1 MDGISIVIISR
12 GREQLLEE
20 LLLSVQKAQKQ
31 VDVSTEIVL
40 IDSSLGDAREK
51 VRLLSEKYHTK
62 YFYKDVSVSA
72 KRNYGVQQC
81 QYEVVLF
88 LDSDCLATP
97 LPGTSG
103 GWRSSGAT
111 GICGRGYLVL
121 ESCGK
126 NAIYHIFF
134 YSEVGK
140 NINMGS
146 NSKFFSKERGF
157 FESRRIR

>member
-62 YFYKDVSVSA
+62 YFY
-72 KRNYGVQQC
+72 
-81 QYEVVLF
+81 
-88 LDSDCLATP
+88 
-97 LPGTSG
+97 
-103 GWRSSGAT
+103 
-111 GICGRGYLVL
+111 
-121 ESCGK
+121 
-126 NAIYHIFF
+126 
-134 YSEVGK
+134 
-140 NINMGS
+140 
-146 NSKFFSKERGF
+146 
-157 FESRRIR
+157 

>member
-72 KRNYGVQQC
+72 
-81 QYEVVLF
+81 
-88 LDSDCLATP
+88 
-97 LPGTSG
+97 
-103 GWRSSGAT
+103 
-111 GICGRGYLVL
+111 
-121 ESCGK
+121 
-126 NAIYHIFF
+126 
-134 YSEVGK
+134 
-140 NINMGS
+140 
-146 NSKFFSKERGF
+146 
-157 FESRRIR
+157 

>member
-97 LPGTSG
+97 ELLKH
-103 GWRSSGAT
+103 
-111 GICGRGYLVL
+111 YVD
-121 ESCGK
+121 
-126 NAIYHIFF
+126 IY
-134 YSEVGK
+134 
-140 NINMGS
+140 
-146 NSKFFSKERGF
+146 R
-157 FESRRIR
+157 ESRRIR

>member
-51 VRLLSEKYHTK
+51 VRLLSEKYH
-62 YFYKDVSVSA
+62 
-72 KRNYGVQQC
+72 
-81 QYEVVLF
+81 
-88 LDSDCLATP
+88 